1 MSVGAAI
8 SILGGSLVNPGSAGP
23 GAVTVD
29 DLVPVLEDISYRF
42 SIVADVFQAMDQQAN
57 SSVTAATEAATQI
70 EVIGEDVKDTTERI
84 VQTIIPH
91 SMAWLSGYIVSHFI
105 SQLQAAV
112 KELQSNVSFLMGW
125 RNQIDAWRNEFVD
138 PNVELW
144 VGFRQFFDG
153 WPQGILFRWKDYFDN
168 PDHFAQWAAA
178 PLIGPLV
185 SYLAA
190 PEHKQTRDNLTDI
203 IAKAW
208 AEESEDILQ
217 SVYAF
222 LLADT

>member
-8 SILGGSLVNPGSAGP
+8 GYLGGQLVNPASAGP
-23 GAVTVD
+23 GAITAD
-29 DLVPVLEDISYRF
+29 DFVSIMRDIEYRF
-42 SIVADVFQAMDQQAN
+42 SLVADVFDDMDQQAN
-57 SSVTAATEAATQI
+57 SSVTAATAAATQI

-91 SMAWLSGYIVSHFI
+91 SMAWLSGYMVSHFI
-105 SQLQAAV
+105 SPLQSAV
-112 KELQSNVSFLMGW
+112 KELQSDVSFLMGW
-125 RNQIDAWRNEFVD
+125 RNQIDSWRHEFVD

-153 WPQGILFRWKDYFDN
+153 WPQSILFRWKDYFDN
-168 PDHFAQWAAA
+168 PDDFAQWATA

-185 SYLAA
+185 AYLAA

-208 AEESEDILQ
+208 AEESQDILT

>member
-1 MSVGAAI
+1 MSATTAI
-8 SILGGSLVNPGSAGP
+8 GILGNALLNPDAAGP

-70 EVIGEDVKDTTERI
+70 EVIGQDVKDTTERI
-84 VQTIIPH
+84 VQTILPH
-91 SMAWLSGYIVSHFI
+91 SMSWLSGYLVSHFI
-105 SQLQAAV
+105 SPLEARMSAA
-112 KELQSNVSFLMGW
+112 ESNIRFLLGW
-125 RNQIDAWRNEFVD
+125 RDQIDAWRKEFVD

-185 SYLAA
+185 AYLAA
-190 PEHKQTRDNLTDI
+190 PEHKQTRDNLTEI
-203 IAKAW
+203 MANAW
-208 AEESEDILQ
+208 SEDTNPVWEAMLQ
-217 SVYAF
+217 F
-222 LLADT
+222 LVATK